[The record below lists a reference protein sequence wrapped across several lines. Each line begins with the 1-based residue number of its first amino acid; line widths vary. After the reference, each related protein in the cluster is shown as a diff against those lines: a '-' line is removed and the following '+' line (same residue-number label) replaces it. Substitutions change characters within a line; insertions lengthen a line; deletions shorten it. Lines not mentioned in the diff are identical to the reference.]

1 MVFHSKIVKFAVDE
15 LSKISWG
22 TFTVFGS
29 LLLLY
34 SFVRKVKINKV
45 LPPGP
50 LGKPWVGVLFNIK
63 KQFHM
68 YLFDL
73 WQSYGSIFSFKMGS
87 HLVVVLGDAKL
98 MRMAFA
104 KEAFSARP
112 KSELSSILG
121 GYGEPTSVLKVI
133 TLFYEN
139 VKYLKVLILISCR
152 NHQL

>member
-34 SFVRKVKINKV
+34 SLVRKVKINKV

-63 KQFHM
+63 KQ
-68 YLFDL
+68 L
-73 WQSYGSIFSFKMGS
+73 SYFSINNNDS
-87 HLVVVLGDAKL
+87 D
-98 MRMAFA
+98 R
-104 KEAFSARP
+104 E
-112 KSELSSILG
+112 E
-121 GYGEPTSVLKVI
+121 KVHI
-133 TLFYEN
+133 QFETI
-139 VKYLKVLILISCR
+139 V
-152 NHQL
+152 